1 MMKKLLF
8 FSFIFLI
15 TGCNSITVLDPK
27 SATGKDQAYLI
38 WFSTALMVLVILV
51 VFVLFTYY
59 VIKYREKPGKSDTL
73 PVDVVGNMKLEMTYT
88 IIPIILL
95 IVLAVPTVKITMEQS
110 PSETVTKDQEG
121 NHIEVLAKQFEW
133 SFLHPNGERVVD
145 ELVVPEGE
153 PLVFHLTSEDV
164 IHSFWVPELA
174 GKVDV
179 IPGQELTYVIDDA
192 EVGTYQ
198 GKCAEYCGIQHT
210 NMTFTVKVVEKD
222 EYINYLNDIEKKDEK
237 EDDKEEDK

>member
-1 MMKKLLF
+1 MKKLLF
-8 FSFIFLI
+8 FISIFLI
-15 TGCNSITVLDPK
+15 TGCSNITVLDPK
-27 SATGKDQAYLI
+27 SETGKDQAFLI
-38 WFSTALMVLVILV
+38 WLSTALMVLVILV
-51 VFVLFTYY
+51 VFVLFTYF

-73 PVDVVGNMKLEMTYT
+73 PIDVKGNMKLELTYT

-110 PSETVTKDQEG
+110 PSKTVTKNEEG
-121 NHIEVLAKQFEW
+121 RHIEVLAKQFEW
-133 SFLHPNGERVVD
+133 SFQHPNGERVAD

-164 IHSFWVPELA
+164 IHSFWIPELA

-179 IPGQELTYVIDDA
+179 IPGNQITYVIDDA

-210 NMTFTVKVVEKD
+210 NMNFTVKVVEKD
-222 EYINYLNDIEKKDEK
+222 EYINYLNDIEEEDE
-237 EDDKEEDK
+237 EEDK

>member
-1 MMKKLLF
+1 MKKLLF
-8 FSFIFLI
+8 FGSLFLM
-15 TGCNSITVLDPK
+15 TGCSSITVLDPK
-27 SATGKDQAYLI
+27 SATGKDQAFLI
-38 WFSTALMVLVILV
+38 WFSIALMTLVILV

-59 VIKYREKPGKSDTL
+59 VIKYREKPGNSDAL
-73 PVDVVGNMKLEMTYT
+73 PVDVKGNVKLELTYT

-95 IVLAVPTVKITMEQS
+95 IILAVPTIKITLEQS
-110 PSETVTKDQEG
+110 PSETVAKNQDG

-133 SFLHPNGERVVD
+133 SFQHPNGEQVAD

-164 IHSFWVPELA
+164 IHSFWIPELA

-179 IPGQELTYVIDDA
+179 IPGTELTYIIDDA

-198 GKCAEYCGIQHT
+198 GKCAEYCGIQHK

-222 EYINYLNDIEKKDEK
+222 EYIQYLNKIE
-237 EDDKEEDK
+237 EDEEDKEDEEEENE